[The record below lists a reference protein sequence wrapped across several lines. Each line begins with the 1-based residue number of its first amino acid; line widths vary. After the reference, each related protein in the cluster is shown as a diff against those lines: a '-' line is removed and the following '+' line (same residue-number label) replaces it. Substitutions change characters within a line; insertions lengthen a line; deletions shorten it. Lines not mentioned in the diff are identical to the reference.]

1 MSNHLT
7 FADIFMFTQLYDNI
21 TEMTDDQKL
30 QYNNL
35 FRWYKHVQNLPEIK
49 NFLEAENRLI
59 VADPAV
65 KLSFLE
71 VKKKKKWKNEQCMI
85 NTQRL
90 IKFISFFALFL
101 LYPILLWYNF
111 QIETK
116 CRKKNHHNRK
126 KPSSTKT

>member
-1 MSNHLT
+1 MESRTFFVSNHLT

-71 VKKKKKWKNEQCMI
+71 VKKKKK
-85 NTQRL
+85 
-90 IKFISFFALFL
+90 
-101 LYPILLWYNF
+101 
-111 QIETK
+111 
-116 CRKKNHHNRK
+116 
-126 KPSSTKT
+126 